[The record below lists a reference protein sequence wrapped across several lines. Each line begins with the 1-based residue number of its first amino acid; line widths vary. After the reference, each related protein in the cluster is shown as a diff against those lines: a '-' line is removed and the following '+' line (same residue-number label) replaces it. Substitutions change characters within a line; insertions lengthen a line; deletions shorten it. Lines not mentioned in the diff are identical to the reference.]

1 MEGAIPVFSR
11 FARYVEEVAKRGS
24 IRSAAEWL
32 RIAPSAVDRQI
43 IMAEKELGVALF
55 DRVPQG
61 LRLNAAGEHLI
72 YNLRRWNHEFESLRV
87 EIDNMQDLEGG
98 KLTLALA
105 EAMGND
111 LMAALLRDFHTSH
124 PKVAISIHVVGAGG
138 VREMVLSG
146 HADLGLTFMPTVYR
160 VMRVEN
166 SIDLTP
172 GLAVLSD
179 HDLAS
184 RTSISLAECAELP
197 LILPDDALRIRGS
210 LDAALS
216 ALGIGLQPIANVNN
230 FSLMKAMVAGG
241 VGIAV
246 ITRAE
251 VLWEIRS
258 GTMKFIPFSDTE
270 IAKLSLSLVTA
281 SHPSPA
287 AVKLARAI
295 VCAMEEMA
303 G

>member
-1 MEGAIPVFSR
+1 MEGAIPIFSR
-11 FARYVEEVAKRGS
+11 FARYVEAVAKRGS

-72 YNLRRWNHEFESLRV
+72 YNLRRWNREFESLRV

-111 LMAALLRDFHTSH
+111 LMAALLRDFHTAH
-124 PKVAISIHVVGAGG
+124 PKVAISIQVVGAGG

-160 VMRVEN
+160 VMRV
-166 SIDLTP
+166 
-172 GLAVLSD
+172 
-179 HDLAS
+179 
-184 RTSISLAECAELP
+184 
-197 LILPDDALRIRGS
+197 
-210 LDAALS
+210 
-216 ALGIGLQPIANVNN
+216 
-230 FSLMKAMVAGG
+230 
-241 VGIAV
+241 
-246 ITRAE
+246 
-251 VLWEIRS
+251 
-258 GTMKFIPFSDTE
+258 
-270 IAKLSLSLVTA
+270 
-281 SHPSPA
+281 
-287 AVKLARAI
+287 
-295 VCAMEEMA
+295 
-303 G
+303 